1 MGPGL
6 SNKLS
11 GSAAMAKGAR
21 EVQLSLMTI
30 LLDLADYDG
39 NRVAVLEAI
48 KRSRKPGPDV
58 MAELVALAG
67 ADDPNVATGATWL
80 LRAYVEDGTP
90 LESDLVSSLALTLVG
105 IDAPWARLHICQTVR
120 SLSVPD
126 RDAENFAAFLRRC
139 VGSERPFV
147 RAWATDGLHHLAR
160 QHDSYETEARAVLE
174 AALTDRAASVR
185 ARARRILAECE

>member
-1 MGPGL
+1 
-6 SNKLS
+6 
-11 GSAAMAKGAR
+11 MAKGAR
-21 EVQLSLMTI
+21 EVQFSLMTI

-90 LESDLVSSLALTLVG
+90 LESDLVSSLAPDVG
-105 IDAPWARLHICQTVR
+105 RNRRPVGPPPHLSDGAQSLSARPRCQKLR
-120 SLSVPD
+120 SLPPSM
-126 RDAENFAAFLRRC
+126 R
-139 VGSERPFV
+139 
-147 RAWATDGLHHLAR
+147 W
-160 QHDSYETEARAVLE
+160 
-174 AALTDRAASVR
+174 
-185 ARARRILAECE
+185 